1 MGSSLP
7 LKGGSMMWIHGFEVM
22 CYIIAAMLIFDMI
35 RKRDREE
42 GGLFLSAALAGFALE
57 LLAVR
62 LTDIYHY
69 SDAFYIQ
76 VGPAPYQFPF
86 FGGIMWGGVA
96 VCAARIAKK
105 FPFSPI
111 VTALFAGWL
120 VVSMDLLLDVAA
132 IRLDGGFWIW
142 EGRPMNLAITHHLFM
157 SVLWV
162 NFLGYMFETPALVY
176 MSGRRRKRAPSSAV
190 KEICI
195 SLLIGAAAVA
205 VVGILSAV
213 ALLLNRLTDEWFSCL
228 AFIILWCGVF
238 FKLITTL
245 LDRRK
250 HLSFRGKKDWVLLI
264 FWTAMYGYCL
274 AGLWSLGVIRSV
286 PVYGAFGLFL
296 GLMTL
301 ALCLLHIE
309 QDESR

>member
-1 MGSSLP
+1 MGSSLL

-105 FPFSPI
+105 FPFGPI

-250 HLSFRGKKDWVLLI
+250 HLSFRGKKDWVLFV

-274 AGLWSLGVIRSV
+274 AGLWSLGVIRAAAA
-286 PVYGAFGLFL
+286 YGVFGLFL

-301 ALCLLHIE
+301 TLCLLRIE

>member
-1 MGSSLP
+1 MV
-7 LKGGSMMWIHGFEVM
+7 WTHGFEVM

-35 RKRDREE
+35 RKKDREE

-111 VTALFAGWL
+111 MTALFAGWL

-132 IRLDGGFWIW
+132 IRLDGGFWVW
-142 EGRPMNLAITHHLFM
+142 DGRPINLAITHHLFM
-157 SVLWV
+157 SVVWV

-176 MSGRRRKRAPSSAV
+176 MTLLRRKRAPSSMI
-190 KEICI
+190 KEIFI

-205 VVGILSAV
+205 VVGILSAA
-213 ALLLNRLTDEWFSCL
+213 ALFLNSLSDEWFSCV
-228 AFIILWCGVF
+228 AFLSIWLGVF
-238 FKLITTL
+238 FKLIATL
-245 LDRRK
+245 VSRRK
-250 HLSFRGKKDWVLLI
+250 QLSFQGKVDWMLFV

-274 AGLWSLGVIRSV
+274 AGLWSLGVIRAV
-286 PVYGAFGLFL
+286 PGYGAFGLFL

-301 ALCLLHIE
+301 ALSLLHVE
-309 QDESR
+309 GNKDT